1 MSILVY
7 IRFLSDEEWG
17 GLGVSLA
24 SLAPRHTC
32 VPVSGRIPLSLAV
45 FVGWLFI
52 AFSIVE
58 ECMPLSFIG
67 GLKELAV
74 QCEFCSLLKA
84 VR

>member
-1 MSILVY
+1 VSILIY

-52 AFSIVE
+52 AFSIVGGVYA
-58 ECMPLSFIG
+58 PFIHWG
-67 GLKELAV
+67 PQSARRAV
-74 QCEFCSLLKA
+74 
-84 VR
+84 